1 MRSLKMISA
10 SVAALGF
17 SGLMAPAYAVD
28 AAVSANAPDAAQAVG
43 LSEVIV
49 TAQKRSENV
58 QKVPVSISVLS
69 AQGFTDSHIQSLGDL
84 ENGGIPSLHVVPF
97 ASRPF
102 SVLLNI
108 RGVGLLSDANQP
120 ARDQGTGV
128 YVDGVYL
135 GRPQGL
141 NAALYDIDS
150 LEVLKGPQ
158 GTLFGR
164 NTEAGA
170 VNITTK
176 KPTGQFHFD
185 AVGSVGNLGSYTTE
199 AHLDTA
205 EYDHVSVKLD
215 GLVEA
220 RDGTVKNPMVGAS
233 DFGAYSRRGL
243 RAQVQWRP
251 M

>member
-1 MRSLKMISA
+1 MISA
-10 SVAALGF
+10 SVAALSF
-17 SGLMAPAYAVD
+17 SGLMTPAYAAD
-28 AAVSANAPDAAQAVG
+28 AGVSAPAADAAQAVG

-69 AQGFTDSHIQSLGDL
+69 AQGLTDSHIQSLTDL

-102 SVLLNI
+102 SVILNI

-141 NAALYDIDS
+141 NAALYDIES
-150 LEVLKGPQ
+150 LEVL
-158 GTLFGR
+158 
-164 NTEAGA
+164 
-170 VNITTK
+170 
-176 KPTGQFHFD
+176 
-185 AVGSVGNLGSYTTE
+185 
-199 AHLDTA
+199 
-205 EYDHVSVKLD
+205 
-215 GLVEA
+215 
-220 RDGTVKNPMVGAS
+220 
-233 DFGAYSRRGL
+233 
-243 RAQVQWRP
+243 
-251 M
+251 